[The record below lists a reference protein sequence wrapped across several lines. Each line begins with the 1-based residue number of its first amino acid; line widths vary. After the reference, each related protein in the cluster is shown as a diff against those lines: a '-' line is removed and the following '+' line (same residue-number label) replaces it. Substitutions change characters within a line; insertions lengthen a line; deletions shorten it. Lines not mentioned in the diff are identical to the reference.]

1 MSVEL
6 ARRDGEYK
14 TFRTGKSKMFI
25 EGEWKELDGSPLSN
39 GYFQFDM
46 WKQEAE
52 YYQRKGRLNEKIYN
66 IEDNIPV
73 EPVCWGQGGSWSQLR
88 EDVMKFGVRN
98 SMLVALMPTA
108 SSSQLLRNAETTE
121 AHQTLMYSRKL
132 AHGNFVAYSEPFVK
146 DMVGSGLW
154 NEQVIEFIMMD
165 NGSIRYLD
173 KFVEDNPKYFDENLY
188 EDGKM
193 KKELREKID
202 WMIKIHRGMYEVS
215 QKDTMQMSRQRG
227 IYVCQAQSFN
237 IYIAE
242 PNISKLQAVHNY
254 SNSLKL
260 KTGMYYL
267 RQNPASQTNRFT
279 VDMEIQTYYNSLG
292 KKGNTIVT
300 DEARKKKMVCTAEV
314 CTSCT

>member
-1 MSVEL
+1 
-6 ARRDGEYK
+6 
-14 TFRTGKSKMFI
+14 MFI
-25 EGEWKELDGSPLSN
+25 EGEWKEMTGSPLSN

-52 YYQRKGRLNEKIYN
+52 YYQSKGRLNEKIYD
-66 IEDNIPV
+66 ITDNIPC
-73 EPVCWGQGGSWSQLR
+73 EPVCWGQEGSWSSLR
-88 EDVMKFGVRN
+88 KDIMEYGVRN

-146 DMVGSGLW
+146 DMVDSGLW
-154 NEQVIEFIMMD
+154 NEECIEFIMMD

-173 KFVEDNPKYFDENLY
+173 KFVEDNPKYFTEDLY
-188 EDGKM
+188 EDGKL
-193 KKELREKID
+193 KRGVRERID
-202 WMIKIHRGMYEVS
+202 WMKKIHRGMYEIS

-254 SNSLKL
+254 SNALKL

-300 DEARKKKMVCTAEV
+300 DEARKKKIVCTAEV
-314 CTSCT
+314 CTSCS

>member
-1 MSVEL
+1 MRPAVK
-6 ARRDGEYK
+6 K
-14 TFRTGKSKMFI
+14 TI
-25 EGEWKELDGSPLSN
+25 E
-39 GYFQFDM
+39 
-46 WKQEAE
+46 
-52 YYQRKGRLNEKIYN
+52 
-66 IEDNIPV
+66 
-73 EPVCWGQGGSWSQLR
+73 
-88 EDVMKFGVRN
+88 
-98 SMLVALMPTA
+98 
-108 SSSQLLRNAETTE
+108 
-121 AHQTLMYSRKL
+121 
-132 AHGNFVAYSEPFVK
+132 
-146 DMVGSGLW
+146 
-154 NEQVIEFIMMD
+154 
-165 NGSIRYLD
+165 
-173 KFVEDNPKYFDENLY
+173 
-188 EDGKM
+188 
-193 KKELREKID
+193 
-202 WMIKIHRGMYEVS
+202 WMQKIHRGMYEIS

-242 PNISKLQAVHNY
+242 PNIRKVQAVHNY